1 MSDIREFIRAASG
14 GESKATVAVC
24 GGRLVNVV
32 SEEIYQA
39 DVAIYRDR
47 IIAVGDISEYIGPQ
61 TEIIDATGRY
71 LTPGMI
77 DGHLHVECSKLSLTS
92 FAKAV
97 LPLGT
102 TSIVSGL
109 DQIIVVGGPDA
120 AREFLDEVRQT
131 PLKVFWGAP
140 CKTPYT
146 MPRSTVGHYFGPKDH
161 RDTHHWP
168 ECVGIWETVREFIQE
183 EDDDVLQAIEIG
195 QANRLPVLG
204 CCPMTRG
211 ARLNGYMQSGVRAD
225 HESYT
230 PEEMLEKLRAGM
242 HVVVRES
249 SISHFLSDNLRIVTE
264 MGAKALRRI
273 SFCTDDVV
281 ASDILSRGHLDNMV
295 RMAIAMGI
303 SPMAAVQM
311 ATINGAEALRIDH
324 KVGSISPGRT
334 ADILIVNDLRDF
346 RIEAVVANGTLAA
359 RDGRM
364 RVELVPPQR
373 SAGLLRSV
381 KAAPV
386 AAEEI
391 AVPFTGTTPFAE
403 VLAIAVTPEKVFV
416 RTRRNVTLPVVEGK
430 ILADAGQ
437 NVQYVTVV
445 ERHGKTRNRP
455 VAFVSGFNLKS
466 GAIASSTAPD
476 DNNIIC
482 IGADPQDMAIAIN
495 HLIANNGGQVV
506 VDDGEVVEFLH
517 LPIGGI
523 VSDIDPAEMA
533 AFELRLDEAARRLG
547 CDLPWPFMYMFVLQI
562 TAIPDYAMTDLG
574 VVDCVNLRIIS
585 PLDPDG
591 PAKATTLA
599 AE

>member
-14 GESKATVAVC
+14 GESKATLVVR

-39 DVAIYRDR
+39 DIAIYGDR
-47 IIAVGDISEYIGPQ
+47 IIAVGDVSEYTGPQ
-61 TEIIDATGRY
+61 TDIVDASGKY
-71 LTPGMI
+71 LVPGMI

-97 LPLGT
+97 VPLGT

-120 AREFLDEVRQT
+120 AREFLDEVKQT

-146 MPRSTVGHYFGPKDH
+146 VPRSTVGHYFSPKDH

-183 EDDDVLQAIEIG
+183 EDEDVLQAIEIG
-195 QANRLPVLG
+195 QASRLPVLG

-264 MGAKALRRI
+264 MGVKALRRI

-303 SPMAAVQM
+303 SPMAAIQM

-334 ADILIVNDLRDF
+334 ADILIVNDLREF
-346 RIEAVVANGTLAA
+346 RIEAVVANGALAA

-364 RVELVPPQR
+364 VMELVAPAR
-373 SAGLLRSV
+373 SPGLLHSMKV
-381 KAAPV
+381 APIT
-386 AAEEI
+386 AEDI
-391 AVPFTGTTPFAE
+391 AVPFAGEAASARA
-403 VLAIAVTPEKVFV
+403 LAIAVTPEKVFV
-416 RTRRNVTLPVVEGK
+416 RTRRDVTLPVVDGK
-430 ILADAGQ
+430 VLADAGQ
-437 NVQYVTVV
+437 NVQYVSVI
-445 ERHGKTRNRP
+445 ERYGKTGNRP
-455 VAFVSGFNLKS
+455 VAFVSGFGLKS

-482 IGADPQDMAIAIN
+482 VGANPDDMAVAIN

-506 VDDGEVVEFLH
+506 VDKGKVVEFLH

-523 VSDIDPAEMA
+523 VSDIDPEEMA
-533 AFELRLDEAARRLG
+533 AAEMRLDEAARGLG

-562 TAIPDYAMTDLG
+562 TAIPDYAITDLG

-591 PAKATTLA
+591 RSTAQTLA